1 MTMDSITIL
10 GLLAGAL
17 TSAAFF
23 PQFIQAWR
31 TKSVKDVSL
40 AMYIIFCLGISL
52 WLIYGFLVNSLPV
65 ILANVVTLSMAA
77 AILYL
82 KIRYR

>member
-1 MTMDSITIL
+1 MTMDNTTIL
-10 GLLAGAL
+10 GLLAGTL

-23 PQFIQAWR
+23 PQLLQAWR

-40 AMYIIFCLGISL
+40 AMYIVFCLGITL
-52 WLIYGFLVNSLPV
+52 WLIYGVLVNSLPV
-65 ILANVVTLSMAA
+65 ILANIVTLSMAA